1 MHTSDGVTWV
11 TVMGFVVGVGIL
23 LVLLAVVGVGD
34 VLTAV
39 STLAPS
45 LQVGTLGVAVLW
57 IATWSGSL
65 YLTSRTSGV
74 NITILGSFLV
84 YVHMM
89 FLDNV
94 VPLTL
99 ISADPFAALAV
110 ATCATSLPS
119 IESKI

>member
-1 MHTSDGVTWV
+1 MRTSDGVTWV

-57 IATWSGSL
+57 MATWSGSL
-65 YLTSRTSGV
+65 YLTSRTTGV

-84 YVHMM
+84 YVHMV

-94 VPLTL
+94 VPLTS

-119 IESKI
+119 VGSKI